1 MKPFRTSAQSRRRWR
16 PMRRVALSL
25 MESGISREA
34 VAIAGMVFGILA
46 GISFMGT
53 AEVLNPFLFWSLGLA
68 FCVLRIMTTR
78 IDAILDFQTGQK
90 SEEEVF
96 FIELPERVSD
106 AVTLIGF
113 GFAMDSS
120 PWLGL
125 ATALAAIFS
134 AYTRSLAVMRGAK
147 PKEAASGP
155 MTRIHR
161 LILVSCSSI
170 LMLIEPIRE
179 RFSTPVPQI
188 ALWVILI
195 GCILTIAVRWLNIQG
210 ASKETS

>member
-1 MKPFRTSAQSRRRWR
+1 VGTSEPFSPT
-16 PMRRVALSL
+16 
-25 MESGISREA
+25 
-34 VAIAGMVFGILA
+34 
-46 GISFMGT
+46 
-53 AEVLNPFLFWSLGLA
+53 LFWSLGLL
-68 FCVLRIMTTR
+68 FCLLRIATTR
-78 IDAILDFQTGQK
+78 IDAILDFQTVRQT
-90 SEEEVF
+90 EEEVF

-113 GFAMDSS
+113 GFAMGSS

-161 LILVSCSSI
+161 LILVSISSV

-179 RFSTPVPQI
+179 RFNTPVPQI
-188 ALWVILI
+188 ALWVILF
-195 GCILTIAVRWLNIQG
+195 GCLLTIAVRWFNIQEKV
-210 ASKETS
+210 SKK

>member
-1 MKPFRTSAQSRRRWR
+1 
-16 PMRRVALSL
+16 MRRLALSL
-25 MESGISREA
+25 IESGVSREA
-34 VAIAGMVFGILA
+34 VAITGMVFGLLA
-46 GISFMGT
+46 GVSFVGT
-53 AEVLNPFLFWSLGLA
+53 SEPLNPVLFWSMGLG
-68 FCVLRIMTTR
+68 FCILRIITTR
-78 IDAILDFQTGQK
+78 IDAILDFQTARQT
-90 SEEEVF
+90 EEEVF

-134 AYTRSLAVMRGAK
+134 AYTRSLAVMRGAR
-147 PKEAASGP
+147 PEEAATGP
-155 MTRIHR
+155 MTRVHR
-161 LILVSCSSI
+161 LILVSVSSI
-170 LMLIEPIRE
+170 LMLIDPIRE

-195 GCILTIAVRWLNIQG
+195 GCVLTIAMRWLNIQG
-210 ASKETS
+210 RAGKNS

>member
-1 MKPFRTSAQSRRRWR
+1 
-16 PMRRVALSL
+16 MRRMALTL
-25 MESGISREA
+25 MEFGISREA
-34 VAIAGMVFGILA
+34 VAITGMVLGILA

-53 AEVLNPFLFWSLGLA
+53 GEPLNPMLFWGLGLL
-68 FCVLRIMTTR
+68 FCILRIATTR
-78 IDAILDFQTGQK
+78 IDAILDYQAGRQT
-90 SEEEVF
+90 EEDVF

-113 GFAMDSS
+113 GFAMGSS

-147 PKEAASGP
+147 PRDAATGP

-161 LILVSCSSI
+161 LILVSISSI
-170 LMLIEPIRE
+170 FMLIEPVRE
-179 RFSTPVPQI
+179 RFATPVPKI
-188 ALWVILI
+188 ALWVILV
-195 GCILTIAVRWLNIQG
+195 GCLLTIALRWLNIQER
-210 ASKETS
+210 KEKDS